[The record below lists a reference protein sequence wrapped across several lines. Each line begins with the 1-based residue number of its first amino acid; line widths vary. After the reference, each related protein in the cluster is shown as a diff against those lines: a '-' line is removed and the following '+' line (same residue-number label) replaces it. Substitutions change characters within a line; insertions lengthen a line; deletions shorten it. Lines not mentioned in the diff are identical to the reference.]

1 VEDGVVVSPGFS
13 TFGGVGCGLIEGDVV
28 SAGLEAVVVL
38 VSELGLGSLP
48 EAGGVLAVLVLN
60 FFLLFEGFFAM
71 LLSFLRSR
79 SRGRFTPGP
88 INWTHQD

>member
-1 VEDGVVVSPGFS
+1 
-13 TFGGVGCGLIEGDVV
+13 
-28 SAGLEAVVVL
+28 LEAFVVL
-38 VSELGLGSLP
+38 VSELGLGSMP
-48 EAGGVLAVLVLN
+48 AAGEDLAVLELN
-60 FFLLFEGFFAM
+60 FFLLLEGFFAM